1 MKRGRGGAIGSSLRG
16 GLSNRSG
23 GSYGSRRPDGA
34 PSGTGNGAE
43 TDREKEH
50 EAVEEAFGFRKFT
63 EGEPRLG
70 WLLNMSSV
78 SSIAFHSGPPDR
90 GSALVQCRR

>member
-1 MKRGRGGAIGSSLRG
+1 MMKRGRGGAKGLSGRG
-16 GLSNRSG
+16 GSSNRSG
-23 GSYGSRRPDGA
+23 GSYGARRPVGA
-34 PSGTGNGAE
+34 QSGAGNGAE
-43 TDREKEH
+43 ADREKEH

-78 SSIAFHSGPPDR
+78 SGMVLLCGPLPSD
-90 GSALVQCRR
+90 GGGKIV